1 MAGVRF
7 PCPPGGRETAPP
19 EETFKLAMKHLIRIK
34 ARPRGREV
42 DGFSLL
48 EVLVATTL
56 MGVLLVVLLQ
66 VLTTALRAQETS
78 MDQIQALLVAEKVL
92 QESCEAQVLAAATYQ
107 GRDGGFDYLVQVSP
121 QFEVSNPFIN
131 QLVRCSLIQVK
142 VSWQKWG
149 QAKSLTLQT
158 IRTAVQKKS

>member
-1 MAGVRF
+1 
-7 PCPPGGRETAPP
+7 
-19 EETFKLAMKHLIRIK
+19 MKHLIGPQ
-34 ARPRGREV
+34 ARRREQDV

-78 MDQIQALLVAEKVL
+78 LDHIQALLVAEKVL
-92 QESCEAQVLAAATYQ
+92 QENCGAQALAAATYQ
-107 GRDGGFDYLVQVSP
+107 GRDGRFDYLVQVTP
-121 QFEVSNPFIN
+121 QYEVSNPHIN
-131 QLVRCSLIQVK
+131 QLVRCSLIQVT
-142 VSWQKWG
+142 VSWRQRD
-149 QAKSLTLQT
+149 QAKSLALQT

>member
-1 MAGVRF
+1 
-7 PCPPGGRETAPP
+7 
-19 EETFKLAMKHLIRIK
+19 MKHLIGPQ
-34 ARPRGREV
+34 ARRRERDV

-78 MDQIQALLVAEKVL
+78 LDHIQALLVAEKVL
-92 QESCEAQVLAAATYQ
+92 QENCGAQALAAATYQ
-107 GRDGGFDYLVQVSP
+107 GRDGRFDYLVQVTP
-121 QFEVSNPFIN
+121 QYEVSNPHIN
-131 QLVRCSLIQVK
+131 QLVRCSLIQVT
-142 VSWQKWG
+142 VSWRQRD
-149 QAKSLTLQT
+149 QAKSLALQT